1 MLRDEREHLLMVAF
15 TINVEGRGTEFVLKM
30 NIMAFYKYKAIVKE
44 LFFQNICQW
53 SRGGNFII
61 FK

>member
-1 MLRDEREHLLMVAF
+1 LLTVAF
-15 TINVEGRGTEFVLKM
+15 TRNVEGRGTEFVLKM

-44 LFFQNICQW
+44 LFFQNICQR